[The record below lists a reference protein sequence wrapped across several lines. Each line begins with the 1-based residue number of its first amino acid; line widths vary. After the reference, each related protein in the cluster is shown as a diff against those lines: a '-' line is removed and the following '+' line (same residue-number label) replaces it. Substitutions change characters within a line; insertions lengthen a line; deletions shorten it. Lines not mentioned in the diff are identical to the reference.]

1 MSRIAPSPP
10 APLGLT
16 PLDISL
22 GVMVALVWGMG
33 FVFAKAAIAH
43 FPPILL
49 MAFRFS
55 VTALALIW
63 FVRMPRGQLL
73 SLFCIAF
80 VAAGFQ
86 YGLTFTGL
94 KELDAGA
101 AALIV
106 QLEVPFLVIIGAL
119 FLGEAPGWRKW
130 AGIALAFVGV
140 WYISGAP
147 QIASAW
153 TSVLMVVGGAFFWA
167 VGQAMIRRLEGIDGL
182 TVTAWIAVMATPQ
195 LFLGSL
201 LVESGQIAAIK
212 GAGWI
217 VWSAVLYLGLIMTAF
232 GYGLWNTL
240 LRRNPVSQVAPFLL
254 LLPLFA
260 VVGGMV
266 FLGEVPGPQT
276 LMGGALVI
284 AGVGFILFTRD

>member
-1 MSRIAPSPP
+1 
-10 APLGLT
+10 LT

>member
-1 MSRIAPSPP
+1 MARLTPSSSAP
-10 APLGLT
+10 AGLT
-16 PLDISL
+16 PLDILL
-22 GVMVALVWGMG
+22 GVTVALVWGMG

-55 VTALALIW
+55 VTALALVW
-63 FVRMPRGQLL
+63 FVRIPRGQLL
-73 SLFCIAF
+73 ALFAIAF

-94 KELDAGA
+94 KQLDAGA

-130 AGIALAFVGV
+130 IGIALAFVGV

-147 QIASAW
+147 RIASEW
-153 TSVLMVVGGAFFWA
+153 PSVLMVIGGAFFWA
-167 VGQAMIRRLEGIDGL
+167 VGQAMIRRLERIDGL

-201 LVESGQIAAIK
+201 LVERDQVAAIAN
-212 GAGWI
+212 AGPV
-217 VWSAVLYLGLIMTAF
+217 VWLAVLYLGLVMTAF

-260 VVGGMV
+260 LVGGVV
-266 FLGEVPGPQT
+266 FLGEDPGPQT
-276 LMGGALVI
+276 LIGGALVI
-284 AGVGFILFTRD
+284 GGVGFILFSRD